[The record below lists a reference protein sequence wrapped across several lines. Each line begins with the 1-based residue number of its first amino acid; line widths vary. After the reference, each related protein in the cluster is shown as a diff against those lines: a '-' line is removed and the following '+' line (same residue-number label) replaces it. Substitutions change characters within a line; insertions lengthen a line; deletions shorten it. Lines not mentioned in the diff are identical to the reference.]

1 MPERV
6 RLPLTSGSSPNH
18 PPTFHPTTSPPHLCL
33 QAWLKSA
40 LGTSSQPSFSG
51 FWGQIYGLPGLPEA
65 EEVTGTGRKLTSCLS
80 SSISQLHG
88 CQSEVLGNRKTPG
101 TLGYQL
107 KPLPSNCSHSGDHS
121 CMKER
126 GLRKL
131 SFWYLSLSRSTA
143 ASAPLKDQ
151 LIILIP
157 VAGLGEW
164 NSVVFYKNHTQ
175 QCRGAGVQLV
185 PGIKLRALHMQGM
198 SSTTGA
204 MSRTLGVEFYT
215 HFIQSDP

>member
-6 RLPLTSGSSPNH
+6 WLPLTSGSSPNQ
-18 PPTFHPTTSPPHLCL
+18 PPT
-33 QAWLKSA
+33 
-40 LGTSSQPSFSG
+40 SQPYLLASPSLPPGLAEVSFRYKQSTPYLG
-51 FWGQIYGLPGLPEA
+51 FWGQTCGLPEA
-65 EEVTGTGRKLTSCLS
+65 EEVTRTGRKLTSCLP

-88 CQSEVLGNRKTPG
+88 CQSGVLRNRKTPDV
-101 TLGYQL
+101 LGYQL
-107 KPLPSNCSHSGDHS
+107 KPLPSNCSHSGDPI
-121 CMKER
+121 CRKER

-131 SFWYLSLSRSTA
+131 PFWYLSLSRSTA
-143 ASAPLKDQ
+143 ASATLKDQ

-164 NSVVFYKNHTQ
+164 NTVVFYKNHTQ
-175 QCRGAGVQLV
+175 RCRGTGGQSV

-215 HFIQSDP
+215 RFIQSDP